1 MPCPRKQSRD
11 HVAVVRVKSEITS
24 SLDVC
29 RPRIDFDKRARRI
42 AETGVPTVRA
52 CACICVCVCVF
63 SKRNAQR
70 PTPAHARVRDA
81 GACDAHV
88 YVRARTRRV
97 RVFSKAARA
106 PVYHFITVMGETTRA
121 TDAAITVATATDAS
135 GCYTT
140 GDNRWHRHFGANFP
154 ETWAISLSFFR
165 PTFEKFEK
173 DSKLF

>member
-1 MPCPRKQSRD
+1 ME
-11 HVAVVRVKSEITS
+11 SEITS

-42 AETGVPTVRA
+42 AETGVY
-52 CACICVCVCVF
+52 VCVF

-81 GACDAHV
+81 GACDAHERV
-88 YVRARTRRV
+88 HRACTYVRARTRRV

-106 PVYHFITVMGETTRA
+106 AVYHFITVMGETTRA
-121 TDAAITVATATDAS
+121 TDAAITVATATVVATAAS

-140 GDNRWHRHFGANFP
+140 GDNRWLRHFA
-154 ETWAISLSFFR
+154 
-165 PTFEKFEK
+165 
-173 DSKLF
+173 

>member
-1 MPCPRKQSRD
+1 MFEKTISRSRY
-11 HVAVVRVKSEITS
+11 VGRGNRAVVRVKSEITS

-42 AETGVPTVRA
+42 AET
-52 CACICVCVCVF
+52 
-63 SKRNAQR
+63 
-70 PTPAHARVRDA
+70 AHARA
-81 GACDAHV
+81 T

-121 TDAAITVATATDAS
+121 TDAAITVATANDAS

-140 GDNRWHRHFGANFP
+140 GDNRWLRHFAVRREYPKERVVLFV
-154 ETWAISLSFFR
+154 LSSPFR
-165 PTFEKFEK
+165 PRGRVQK
-173 DSKLF
+173 DSKL